1 MGEETGYAFSPT
13 FAPIAKF
20 GEYIKL
26 MPDEKFYRVVNVEPL
41 PSLVIDFGSLAA
53 NTKDTDRIDIVSG
66 NLELPDNTLAQL
78 RIKLLDDFNLYL
90 YQPKAKAKGTTT
102 YKNFYVSYDTQ
113 ELSNNLV
120 EFFQFEKRS
129 AGIVREN
136 LSATALPKTR
146 VLFYGFK
153 YELEPVSTIPEK
165 YTVVP
170 VSQG

>member
-26 MPDEKFYRVVNVEPL
+26 VPDNKFYRVASVEPL
-41 PSLVIDFGSLAA
+41 PTFVQDFGSLAA
-53 NTKDTDRIDIVSG
+53 NGKDTDRIDIVSTF
-66 NLELPDNTLAQL
+66 LRMPEKTLAQL
-78 RIKLLDDFNLYL
+78 RMKLLDDFNLYL

-102 YKNFYVSYDTQ
+102 FITSRVDFHTQ
-113 ELSNNLV
+113 ELSSNLT
-120 EFFQFEKRS
+120 EFFQFEDRS

-136 LSATALPKTR
+136 PSATTLPKTR

-153 YELEPVSTIPEK
+153 YTLEEVTETPEK

-170 VSQG
+170 VGER

>member
-1 MGEETGYAFSPT
+1 MGEETGYAFAPT

-26 MPDEKFYRVVNVEPL
+26 VPDEKYYKVVNVEPL

-53 NTKDTDRIDIVSG
+53 YGKDTDRIDIVSQ
-66 NLELPDNTLAQL
+66 NLGLPDNTLAQL

-102 YKNFYVSYDTQ
+102 YKNFYVSYNTQ

-136 LSATALPKTR
+136 PSATALPKTR

-153 YELEPVSTIPEK
+153 YELEPVTTIPEK